1 MTSIVVGVDGSE
13 SAQRALQW
21 AVEEGRLRRATVE
34 AVHVWELPVL
44 VGTPFGT
51 VPVEVDA
58 DVAGAQAALDAVV
71 DAVDESGLA
80 APIVRTVTAGSPAN
94 RILEIADENGA
105 ALIVLGSRGRG
116 GFAEL
121 LLGSV
126 SQQVS
131 HHARCPVVIVPH
143 DR

>member
-13 SAQRALQW
+13 SAQRALHW

-58 DVAGAQAALDAVV
+58 DIAGAQAALDAIV
-71 DAVDESGLA
+71 DAVDDSGLP

-94 RILEIADENGA
+94 RLVEIADDSGA
-105 ALIVLGSRGRG
+105 ALIVLGSRGHG
-116 GFAEL
+116 GFTGL